1 MTPPWIC
8 VWQKSSSPLRAFEA
22 RVGPWLLETG
32 RASRT
37 MWFWGVRLEQ
47 HQSIIRRGLCES
59 KDLGQANAE
68 QALIDLGVRFSK
80 RASVDAKVIFDDVL
94 AQKKT
99 RVLVGHD
106 PYEDGFA
113 CLVERDG
120 SPPMHF
126 GPFADPEACE
136 SMARR
141 HLEEMTRQ
149 LEGGPRFAWC
159 SLVFGGYAS
168 GKPRGK
174 PRNHLF
180 DVSGGIGAVPSL
192 CGIPGE
198 SQDAHGSLENLCP
211 KCETFGKRLGLHLP
225 SIQASVP

>member
-1 MTPPWIC
+1 M
-8 VWQKSSSPLRAFEA
+8 
-22 RVGPWLLETG
+22 
-32 RASRT
+32 
-37 MWFWGVRLEQ
+37 
-47 HQSIIRRGLCES
+47 
-59 KDLGQANAE
+59 NAE
-68 QALIDLGVRFSK
+68 QALRDLGVRFIMQ
-80 RASVDAKVIFDDVL
+80 DAIEAKTIFDDVL

-99 RVLVGHD
+99 RVRVTLD
-106 PYEDGFA
+106 PYDPGFA

-126 GPFADPEACE
+126 GPFANPEACE
-136 SMARR
+136 ALARR
-141 HLEEMTRQ
+141 HLEEMTRH

-180 DVSGGIGAVPSL
+180 DVSSGIGAVPSL

-211 KCETFGKRLGLHLP
+211 KCETLGKRLGLHLP